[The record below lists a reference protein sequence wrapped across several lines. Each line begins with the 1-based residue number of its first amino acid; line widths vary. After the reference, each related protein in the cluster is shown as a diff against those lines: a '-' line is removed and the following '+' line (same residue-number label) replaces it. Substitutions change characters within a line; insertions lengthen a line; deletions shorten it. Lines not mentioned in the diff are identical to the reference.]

1 MGLLKRKL
9 IADAGSTKVEW
20 ALIGPNGTLE
30 ANFTTPG
37 FNSLM
42 AEREDILA
50 SLAEV
55 DTQLREV
62 GRPEEI
68 RFYGAGCVSRA
79 VCEKVEDALRTVWQS
94 GTIAA
99 ESDLVGAAR
108 ALFGRSKGIACIL
121 GTGSNSCLYDG
132 EKIASNV
139 PSLGYILG
147 DEGSGASLGKRL
159 INDAFKGHLPAQ
171 VREKFLSE
179 HKITLQDILDMVYR
193 KREANKFLASLVP
206 FLSRY
211 LWNPYVYSL
220 VLEEFRSFIR
230 RNIAMYPGAHT
241 LPISFIGSIAVVF
254 EKVLREAAAAEGYKV
269 AAVVKSPVP
278 GLISYHTAELID
290 KL

>member
-1 MGLLKRKL
+1 MGILKRKL

-20 ALIGPNGTLE
+20 ALIGPDGKLE

-42 AEREDILA
+42 AEKEEIQSALA
-50 SLAEV
+50 DV
-55 DTQLREV
+55 DTLLKDYEK
-62 GRPEEI
+62 PEEI
-68 RFYGAGCVSRA
+68 RFYGAGCVSRQ
-79 VCEKVEDALRTVWQS
+79 VCQKVEDALRAVWGS
-94 GTIAA
+94 EIIAA

-108 ALFGRSKGIACIL
+108 ALFGKSKGIACIL

-132 EKIASNV
+132 EKIAVNV
-139 PSLGYILG
+139 PSLGFILG

-159 INDAFKGHLPAQ
+159 INDAFKGHLPSP
-171 VREKFLSE
+171 VREKFLAE
-179 HKITLQDILDMVYR
+179 HNITLDDILDMVYR
-193 KREANKFLASLVP
+193 RKEANKFLASLVP

-254 EKVLREAAAAEGYKV
+254 ENVLREAASAEGYSV
-269 AAVVKSPVP
+269 AAIMKSPVP
-278 GLISYHTAELID
+278 GLISYHTAEL
-290 KL
+290 LS